1 MFETTLRFCDS
12 AGKAHPSNSPPSMAM
27 KIQWVREMLRRNR
40 VMLFGASADPGPG
53 NKGGGRDR
61 LYSGA
66 AVEVPVLFVPRWGL
80 AKDAVRERFAEW
92 FVRP

>member
-1 MFETTLRFCDS
+1 
-12 AGKAHPSNSPPSMAM
+12 MAM

-53 NKGGGRDR
+53 NKGGGRDRLYSKGGGRDR